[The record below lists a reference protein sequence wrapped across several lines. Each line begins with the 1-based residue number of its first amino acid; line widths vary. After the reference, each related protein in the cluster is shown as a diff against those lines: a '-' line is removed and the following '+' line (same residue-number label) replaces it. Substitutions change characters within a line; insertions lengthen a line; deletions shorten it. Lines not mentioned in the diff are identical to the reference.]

1 MARSGIYVNGK
12 EIVARY
18 IGDKCVWKN
27 RRVAYTMQLATWS
40 FGSDDRSVTGYV
52 YTARSNVPIQRFENI
67 QIKLAG
73 IIYSVNSLS
82 LSYKGSSTP
91 IFVIEFQNRSDA
103 SSFESRYWGND
114 RNIEILI

>member
-12 EIVARY
+12 EIVTRY
-18 IGDKCVWKN
+18 IGDKLVWRK

-40 FGSDDRSVTGYV
+40 LGSDDRSVTGYV
-52 YTARSNVPIQRFENI
+52 YTSMSNVPIKRFVNI

-73 IIYSVNSLS
+73 ITYSVNSLS
-82 LSYKGSSTP
+82 ISNSGYTPSY
-91 IFVIEFQNRSDA
+91 VIEFQNRSDA